1 MVANN
6 NNTNYNNNI
15 ITTNKNKLQI
25 ASEQSVIHFDS
36 VKEESKA
43 QKISHCHQDL
53 PKDWQWTKLDLFNN
67 ATSNTEKLK
76 LNITICKCNQLKT
89 ARALLNTDWPHF
101 RRNLTDDE
109 WSAPHYELVKQT
121 RQELKNAGYRVKDI
135 RASKCYMPGY
145 KNKKGSTLKELSVL
159 LVPEKQ
165 DHRYTAILI
174 HKETKIIVA
183 LKGDKGYLTANQR
196 RMNQI
201 ATGTANTILKS
212 SVGVHIDD
220 YL

>member
-1 MVANN
+1 MANN
-6 NNTNYNNNI
+6 NNINNI

-36 VKEESKA
+36 VKEKA
-43 QKISHCHQDL
+43 EPTKAEKISHCHQDL

-67 ATSNTEKLK
+67 VNNNSEKLR
-76 LNITICKCNQLKT
+76 LNITICKSNQLKP
-89 ARALLNTDWPHF
+89 ARALMNTEWPHF
-101 RRNLTDDE
+101 RRNLTAAE

-121 RQELKNAGYRVKDI
+121 RQELKNAGYKVKDI

-165 DHRYTAILI
+165 THRYTAILI
-174 HKETKIIVA
+174 HKETKIIVP
-183 LKGDKGYLTANQR
+183 LKGDTGYLSSNQR
-196 RMNQI
+196 KMNQI

>member
-6 NNTNYNNNI
+6 NNINNI

-25 ASEQSVIHFDS
+25 ASEQSVINFDS
-36 VKEESKA
+36 VKELKA
-43 QKISHCHQDL
+43 DKISHCHQDL
-53 PKDWQWTKLDLFNN
+53 PKDWQWAKLDLFNN
-67 ATSNTEKLK
+67 VNDNTEKLR
-76 LNITICKCNQLKT
+76 LNVTICKSNQLKP
-89 ARALLNTDWPHF
+89 ARALLNTEWPHF
-101 RRNLTDDE
+101 RRNLTKEE
-109 WSAPHYELVKQT
+109 WASPHYELVKQT
-121 RQELKNAGYRVKDI
+121 RQPSKNAGYKATER
-135 RASKCYMPGY
+135 RASKGYMQGY
-145 KNKKGSTLKELSVL
+145 KNKKGRTLKELSVL

-165 DHRYTAILI
+165 DHRYTAIVI
-174 HKETKIIVA
+174 HKEHKIMVP
-183 LKGDKGYLTANQR
+183 LKGDRGYLSSNQR

>member
-6 NNTNYNNNI
+6 NNINNI
-15 ITTNKNKLQI
+15 ITTNKNKLRI
-25 ASEQSVIHFDS
+25 ASEQSVIDFDS
-36 VKEESKA
+36 VKEEAEPTKA
-43 QKISHCHQDL
+43 EKISHCHQDL

-67 ATSNTEKLK
+67 VNHNSDKLR
-76 LNITICKCNQLKT
+76 LNITICKSNQLKP
-89 ARALLNTDWPHF
+89 ARALMNTEWPHF
-101 RRNLTDDE
+101 RRNLTAEE

-121 RQELKNAGYRVKDI
+121 RQELKNAGYKVKEI

-183 LKGDKGYLTANQR
+183 LRGDRGYLSSNQR

>member
-1 MVANN
+1 MANN
-6 NNTNYNNNI
+6 NNINNI
-15 ITTNKNKLQI
+15 ITTNKNNLQI
-25 ASEQSVIHFDS
+25 ANEQSVIHLDS
-36 VKEESKA
+36 VKEEA
-43 QKISHCHQDL
+43 EPTRAEKISHCHQDL

-67 ATSNTEKLK
+67 VNNNTEKLR
-76 LNITICKCNQLKT
+76 LNVTICKSNQLKP
-89 ARALLNTDWPHF
+89 ARALLNTEWAHF

-109 WSAPHYELVKQT
+109 WSSAHYELVRQT
-121 RQELKNAGYRVKDI
+121 RQELKNAGFRLRDI

-145 KNKKGSTLKELSVL
+145 KNKKGSILKELSVL

-165 DHRYTAILI
+165 THRYTAILI
-174 HKETKIIVA
+174 HKETKIIVP
-183 LKGDKGYLTANQR
+183 LKGDAGYLSSRQR
-196 RMNQI
+196 KMNQI